1 MIAHIITPTTI
12 TLIIDAKDYL
22 IKRNS
27 KQAEQILTE
36 LRKKT
41 PSKTTLKNLADT
53 ATAVTLYADKT
64 LVIMEDGTI
73 TKNGEPLPDVIA
85 QKVMACFKNG
95 VPFANLANFF
105 QRLEANPSRRAV
117 KELYEFLAHQGM
129 PITPEGFILG
139 YKGVNANYKDKYSNT
154 FLNKPGCVLEMKRNE
169 VNDDMTI
176 GCAEGFHAGSYEYAK
191 SWATGD
197 GHLMIVEIDPKDV
210 VSIPQDCSFQKLRCC
225 KYTVLCESKG
235 KLKEGSIAD
244 RNDPYG
250 SQIQYEELLEPTEGD
265 QLEFNIDWRNEI
277 CKDDTILEEAYEA
290 GAKRASDIIKKSG
303 YIMHPWNGFTKD
315 TKDAI
320 RKAYGGSYDALDAF
334 IDGFQNE
341 MATAFNEVDAD

>member
-36 LRKKT
+36 LRKET
-41 PSKTTLKNLADT
+41 PNKTTLENLADT
-53 ATAVTLYADKT
+53 ATAITLYADKT

-139 YKGVNANYKDKYSNT
+139 YKGVNANYKDKHSNT

-169 VNDDMTI
+169 VNDDLTV

-191 SWATGD
+191 DWATGN

-250 SQIQYEELLEPTEGD
+250 SQIQYEELLEPTED
-265 QLEFNIDWRNEI
+265 DLLEFNIDWSDENYE
-277 CKDDTILEEAYEA
+277 DDATNDAVLEEAYEA
-290 GAKRASDIIKKSG
+290 GTKRARAIKKEG
-303 YIMHPWNGFTKD
+303 IYIMDPWDSFTED
-315 TKDAI
+315 AQDAI
-320 RKAYGGSYDALDAF
+320 RKAYGGSDDALDAF
-334 IDGFQNE
+334 VSGFENE
-341 MATAFNEVDAD
+341 MDAD